1 VAELPAEITKR
12 GVMRLLILLLIVV
25 GVFASAEVEMRVID
39 TGPGLATI
47 TRFDN
52 GEIMVFD
59 TGHWYYDDH
68 VMKEIG
74 KFIGKDK
81 KDIALLVASVTDSD
95 HIGATDDL
103 FNQYQVAKVIRT
115 GYERDSAIW
124 KAHDIAINKAEKAGM
139 THDID
144 LSEVNLAHGTSYLF
158 GESRV
163 TLLSGFHQAPSVW
176 GLVGSQYRN
185 ANSIVMRIDYKGKSI
200 LLAGDAMGREAMV
213 GDEIPAADAPAIA
226 TERYL
231 IDNSGIRPIAAD
243 VLIAPH
249 HGSDEGSSLE
259 FIKAVAPRW
268 VVFPAGHAQ
277 GYPKESTASRFKSLG
292 YKDEC
297 LLRTDLGDS
306 ESDKGEWS
314 YGRSR
319 NHTDK
324 VGVNPVSIVLPEN
337 GDVIVK
343 YAGKAPIACESVVTS
358 NRRLV
363 SKKKVKK
370 TNSGICHE
378 PASPWYSATT
388 DFTSF
393 DNLED
398 CLASGGRMQ

>member
-1 VAELPAEITKR
+1 
-12 GVMRLLILLLIVV
+12 MRLIFVLLLLA
-25 GVFASAEVEMRVID
+25 GTWARADVEMRVID

-47 TRFDN
+47 TRFDD
-52 GEIMVFD
+52 GQIMVFD

-74 KFIGKDK
+74 LFMGKDK

-103 FNQYQVAKVIRT
+103 FNTYQINKVIRT

-124 KAHDIAINKAEKAGM
+124 KAHNEAINKAEKAGL

-158 GESRV
+158 GEARV
-163 TLLSGFHQAPSVW
+163 TLLSGFYHAPSVW

-200 LLAGDAMGREAMV
+200 LLAGDAMGREALV
-213 GDEIPAADAPAIA
+213 GDEIPPADAPAIA

-249 HGSDEGSSLE
+249 HGSDEGNSTE

-277 GYPKESTASRFKSLG
+277 GYPKNSTALRFKSLG
-292 YKDEC
+292 YTDDC

-306 ESDKGEWS
+306 ESDKGEWAF
-314 YGRSR
+314 GRSK

-324 VGVNPVSIVLPEN
+324 IGINPISIVLPEN
-337 GDVIVK
+337 GDAIVN
-343 YAGKAPIACESVVTS
+343 YVGKSAVKCESVVTPK
-358 NRRLV
+358 RRMI
-363 SKKKVKK
+363 SRKKVKK
-370 TNSGICHE
+370 TFSGICHE
-378 PASPWYSATT
+378 PASPWYAATV
-388 DFTSF
+388 DFTPF

-398 CLASGGRMQ
+398 CLASGGRLP